1 MPHPRLAPLL
11 VALAI
16 APAVAACDQRGQPD
30 TQAPPASA
38 PGQSSA
44 AGADRAH
51 RRPVRVEQAPGV
63 GISSAQQLALNRA
76 ARRFATSLTRWLY
89 GPRLSLDVEPV
100 ALRVRRELAHT
111 APYIPSDQRGTHDG
125 QPYQVDVSL
134 QTPTSGVLTVTVAD
148 SRTSYRIPASFERRD
163 GRWQIVHLHTH

>member
-11 VALAI
+11 VALAL

-30 TQAPPASA
+30 TMAPQPSA
-38 PGQSSA
+38 EGQSSA
-44 AGADRAH
+44 ARADRGPSQ
-51 RRPVRVEQAPGV
+51 PVRLEQAPGV
-63 GISSAQQLALNRA
+63 QLSSAQHVALSRA

-100 ALRVRRELAHT
+100 ALRLRRELANT
-111 APYIPSDQRGTHDG
+111 PPYIPSHQRGTYDG
-125 QPYQVDVSL
+125 QAHHVDVAL
-134 QTPTSGVLTVTVAD
+134 QTPTSGVLSVTVAD
-148 SRTSYRIPASFERRD
+148 SRTSYRIPASFERRN

>member
-1 MPHPRLAPLL
+1 MRL
-11 VALAI
+11 
-16 APAVAACDQRGQPD
+16 
-30 TQAPPASA
+30 
-38 PGQSSA
+38 
-44 AGADRAH
+44 
-51 RRPVRVEQAPGV
+51 EQAPGV
-63 GISSAQQLALNRA
+63 ELSSAQQLALSGA
-76 ARRFATSLTRWLY
+76 ARRFATRLTRWLY

-100 ALRVRRELAHT
+100 ALRMRRELAHT

>member
-11 VALAI
+11 VALAL

-38 PGQSSA
+38 QRQSSA
-44 AGADRAH
+44 AGADLAH
-51 RRPVRVEQAPGV
+51 RQPVQVEQAPGIN
-63 GISSAQQLALNRA
+63 ISSAQQLALNRA
-76 ARRFATSLTRWLY
+76 ARRFAISITRWLY
-89 GPRLSLDVEPV
+89 GPRLSLEVEPV
-100 ALRVRRELAHT
+100 ALRLRRELAHT
-111 APYIPSDQRGTHDG
+111 PPYIPSHQRGTYDG
-125 QPYQVDVSL
+125 QAHHVDVAL

-148 SRTSYRIPASFERRD
+148 SRTSYRIPASFERRN

>member
-1 MPHPRLAPLL
+1 MPHPRPVSLL

-30 TQAPPASA
+30 TQAPQAA
-38 PGQSSA
+38 AQGQDPA
-44 AGADRAH
+44 AGAGRAPWQ
-51 RRPVRVEQAPGV
+51 PVRLERAPGV
-63 GISSAQQLALNRA
+63 QLGSAQQVALSRA

-89 GPRLSLDVEPV
+89 GPRLSLDVKPV
-100 ALRVRRELAHT
+100 AIRVRRELAHT
-111 APYIPSDQRGTHDG
+111 PPYIPSDQRGTHDG
-125 QPYQVDVSL
+125 HAHHVDVAL

-148 SRTSYRIPASFERRD
+148 SRTTYRIPASFERRN